1 MNRLAKW
8 LIALLCTGLF
18 VGAFALAAHSEFTPL
33 PAVGALDEA
42 EYADLVAAQRE
53 VDDRAWAGGLLIGG
67 KKAPF
72 DSLTN
77 AYYVP
82 ETMDSPAFLAALT
95 WSARGFTAY
104 FCPDALLND
113 KLTAIRESHAFRLV
127 VSDGRRYHYE
137 TVVFT
142 GLPAITLR
150 TESEQSFALGEG
162 VPTGE
167 LCSFEPDEMRYNIVA
182 SLATFRERGNTT
194 AQFEKTPLRV
204 TLYHPNRSKNYASLA
219 GLRADDD
226 WILNSL
232 YTDRS
237 KLRDYLCATL
247 WNAVTET
254 NPASDVPGTRMRYVE
269 VFIDDVYFGLYGLME
284 PIGKKSTNL
293 DTSRDILYQAKS
305 FLLLEEDFAKARNTL
320 GFFAVEI
327 QYPKVFTGPELWDP
341 ITRYVDS
348 FTWHPDSYTTE
359 QLLSLIDLANAV
371 DHSLFYQATVC
382 TDNFFHNNFYLAR
395 AQSDGGYRFIKI
407 PWDMNY
413 SFGDKWNDHQR
424 NLFTEFDDTLVSS
437 DASMPDIKLLLQRD
451 PAGMGARLSARW
463 LELRNTAL
471 SDEAVF
477 SLLDGA
483 EHLVTDSGAML
494 RDNARWPD
502 AAGSDETQRVR
513 AFAKARL
520 AYLDEYYRG
529 LAGEKAA
536 EASP

>member
-1 MNRLAKW
+1 MNRLTKW

-18 VGAFALAAHSEFTPL
+18 VGAFALAAHSEFAPL
-33 PAVGALDEA
+33 PAIGTLSEA
-42 EYADLVAAQRE
+42 AYGDLVASQRE
-53 VDDRAWAGGLLIGG
+53 VDDRAWAGGLLLGG
-67 KKAPF
+67 TRAPF

-82 ETMDSPAFLAALT
+82 ETMDSPAFSAALT
-95 WSARGFTAY
+95 WSARSFAAY
-104 FCPDALLND
+104 FCPDALLAD
-113 KLTAIRESHAFRLV
+113 KTAAIRENHAFRLV
-127 VSDGRRYHYE
+127 VTDGRRYHYE

-142 GLPAITLR
+142 GLPAITLH

-167 LCSFEPDEMRYNIVA
+167 LCSFEPDETRYNIVT
-182 SLATFRERGNTT
+182 SLATFKQRGNTT
-194 AQFEKTPLRV
+194 AQFDKTPLRI

-237 KLRDYLCATL
+237 KLRDYLCASL
-247 WNAVTET
+247 WNAVAQT

-269 VFIDDVYFGLYGLME
+269 VFVDDVYFGLYGLME

-305 FLLLEEDFAKARNTL
+305 FLLREEDFAAARNTL

-327 QYPKVFTGPELWDP
+327 KYPKVWTGETLWDP
-341 ITRYVDS
+341 ITAYVDS
-348 FTWHPDSYTTE
+348 FTWHPENYTTG
-359 QLLSLIDLANAV
+359 QLLSLVDLPNAV
-371 DHSLFYQATVC
+371 DHSLFYQATAC

-395 AQSDGGYRFIKI
+395 AQSDGGYRFVKI

-413 SFGDKWNDHQR
+413 SFGDKWNDHER
-424 NLFTEFDDTLVSS
+424 NLFTEFDETLVAS
-437 DASMPDIKLLLQRD
+437 DNSMPDVKLLLQRD

-463 LELRNTAL
+463 LELRDTAL
-471 SDEAVF
+471 SDAAVF
-477 SLLDGA
+477 ALIDEA
-483 EHLVTDSGAML
+483 ERLVTDSGAL
-494 RDNARWPD
+494 SRDTARWPD
-502 AAGSDETQRVR
+502 AAGSGETGRVR
-513 AFAKARL
+513 TFAKARL
-520 AYLDEYYRG
+520 SYLDGYYRG
-529 LAGEKAA
+529 LAGEKEA
-536 EASP
+536 EAAP

>member
-1 MNRLAKW
+1 MNRLTKW

-18 VGAFALAAHSEFTPL
+18 VGAFALAAHSEFAPL
-33 PAVGALDEA
+33 PAIGTLSEA

-53 VDDRAWAGGLLIGG
+53 VGDRTRAGELFIGG
-67 KKAPF
+67 KGAPF

-82 ETMDSPAFLAALT
+82 EPMDSPAYAASLT

-104 FCPDALLND
+104 FCPDALLAD
-113 KLTAIRESHAFRLV
+113 KPAAIRENHAFRLV

-150 TESEQSFALGEG
+150 TESEQSFALGKG

-167 LCSFEPDEMRYNIVA
+167 LCSFEPDGERYGIVT
-182 SLATFRERGNTT
+182 SLATFRQRGNTT
-194 AQFEKTPLRV
+194 AEFRKTPLRV
-204 TLYHPNRSKNYASLA
+204 TLYYPNRSKNYASLA

-247 WNAVTET
+247 WNAVAKT
-254 NPASDVPGTRMRYVE
+254 NPSSDVPGTRMKYVE

-293 DTSRDILYQAKS
+293 DTSGDILYQAKS
-305 FLLLEEDFAKARNTL
+305 FLLREEDFAAARNTL

-327 QYPKVFTGPELWDP
+327 KYPKVWTGEALWDP
-341 ITRYVDS
+341 ITKYVDS
-348 FTWHPDSYTTE
+348 FTWHPENYTTE
-359 QLLSLIDLANAV
+359 QLLSLLDLSNAV
-371 DHSLFYQATVC
+371 DHSLFYQATAC
-382 TDNFFHNNFYLAR
+382 TDNFFHNNFYLVR
-395 AQSDGGYRFIKI
+395 AQSDGGHRFVKI

-413 SFGDKWNDHQR
+413 SFGDKWNDHER
-424 NLFTEFDDTLVSS
+424 NLFTEFDETLVSS
-437 DASMPDIKLLLQRD
+437 DSSMPDVRRLLERD
-451 PAGMGARLSARW
+451 PAAMGARLFSRW
-463 LELRNTAL
+463 LELRGTAL
-471 SDEAVF
+471 SDTAVF
-477 SLLDGA
+477 SLIDEA
-483 EHLVTDSGAML
+483 ERLVTDSGAL
-494 RDNARWPD
+494 GRDSARWPD
-502 AAGSDETQRVR
+502 AAGAGEAERIRT
-513 AFAKARL
+513 FTTARL
-520 AYLDEYYRG
+520 SYLDGYYSG
-529 LAGEKAA
+529 LAGANGTGAA
-536 EASP
+536 P